1 MRLGKFAKRLIE
13 DFARGRRIGPCRRLD
28 GHVTFK
34 QAGRDQT
41 GIVFLARDLTRSRD
55 VGLKIILAE
64 ELTTGDRRKVRQQIA
79 IAEKLANQ
87 RSVQICRTGQYQG
100 LPYYTMV
107 LLKLGKLAKPP
118 GRGFGITPRRV
129 VRFRGERR
137 GAFGRST
144 R

>member
-1 MRLGKFAKRLIE
+1 M
-13 DFARGRRIGPCRRLD
+13 
-28 GHVTFK
+28 TFK

-118 GRGFGITPRRV
+118 GRGFEAGGPSVLDFGILHACNSDGKTAALRQV
-129 VRFRGERR
+129 MN
-137 GAFGRST
+137 GARLGSRLSVSSVLD
-144 R
+144 